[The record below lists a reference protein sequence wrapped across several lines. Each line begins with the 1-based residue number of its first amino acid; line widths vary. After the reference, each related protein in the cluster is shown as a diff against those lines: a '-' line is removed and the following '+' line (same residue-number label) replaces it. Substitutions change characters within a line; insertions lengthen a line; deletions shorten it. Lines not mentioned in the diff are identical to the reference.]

1 MIAGPIGLAL
11 LVLPLQVGCEPPPVV
26 RVYDAP
32 KSDTEFVS
40 GPLAGTSNAP
50 MSLGGAS
57 AGVSAGATSQ
67 AGGVQPAGQSA
78 TGGPRRILGA
88 VLPLDSGCYFLK
100 ATDSPE
106 RLEPLMEGFLSIVQG
121 FAIDEQT
128 GRPSNAL
135 PSGWKMNP
143 RNDIALAEF
152 VSPESTGGVKF
163 TVTALA
169 MPGEKDWPEYL
180 LSNVNRW
187 RGQLKIDPVSLETLN
202 DSLIAVPR
210 GDGKL
215 PSYIFD
221 AAGTGSGGMAP
232 GAPNVPGAPNATGVP
247 SVPRSA
253 VPSPVSSSNNPSTG
267 PSTGPASTEKTTA
280 TPAPVGDATSGQ
292 EEVKRPDLKY
302 RLPEGWSVGQGSA
315 FRLATLKIESAE
327 GNGEVTVS
335 MATDNP
341 QANTAMWAQQ
351 VLKGSD
357 PSQVDPVV
365 QKSLESVETLEVG
378 AGQAKLYTVRS
389 SPQPDAPM
397 LIVASIPTEN
407 PELHLFVKLIGDNR
421 LGESQKQKLIEFVQ
435 SITLK

>member
-40 GPLAGTSNAP
+40 GPLAGTSSAP

-57 AGVSAGATSQ
+57 AGPSAGATSQ

-88 VLPLDSGCYFLK
+88 ILPLDSGCYFLK

-135 PSGWKMNP
+135 PTGWKMNP

-210 GDGKL
+210 GAGKL

-221 AAGTGSGGMAP
+221 AEGTGSGAMAP
-232 GAPNVPGAPNATGVP
+232 GAPNVPGAPNAPGVP

-253 VPSPVSSSNNPSTG
+253 VPSPVSSSNS

-365 QKSLESVETLEVG
+365 KKSLESVETLEVG

>member
-1 MIAGPIGLAL
+1 
-11 LVLPLQVGCEPPPVV
+11 V
-26 RVYDAP
+26 RIYDAP

-40 GPLAGTSNAP
+40 GPLAGTSSAP

-57 AGVSAGATSQ
+57 VGAASQGANSPASSSPASSSQ
-67 AGGVQPAGQSA
+67 AGGQSA
-78 TGGPRRILGA
+78 TSGPRRILGA
-88 VLPLDSGCYFLK
+88 ILPLESGCYFLK

-135 PSGWKMNP
+135 PSGWKMNS

-152 VSPESTGGVKF
+152 VSPDSTGGVKF

-187 RGQLKIDPVSLETLN
+187 RGQLTIDPVNLETLN

-215 PSYIFD
+215 SSYIFD
-221 AAGTGSGGMAP
+221 AQGTGSGGMAP
-232 GAPNVPGAPNATGVP
+232 
-247 SVPRSA
+247 RST
-253 VPSPVSSSNNPSTG
+253 VPSPASSSNS
-267 PSTGPASTEKTTA
+267 SPATSPAATEKTA
-280 TPAPVGDATSGQ
+280 AVPTPAGDASSGQ

-302 RLPEGWSVGQGSA
+302 RLPDGWSVGQGSA

-341 QANTAMWAQQ
+341 QANAMMWFQQ
-351 VLKGSD
+351 LTREPDAK
-357 PSQVDPVV
+357 
-365 QKSLESVETLEVG
+365 KLEPMVNSALEV
-378 AGQAKLYTVRS
+378 AQKVPVGQKQATLYEIRS
-389 SPQPDAPM
+389 SEQATAPM
-397 LIVASIPTEN
+397 LLVVSLPTDN
-407 PELHLFVKLIGDNR
+407 PELHLFIKLIGDNQ
-421 LGESQKQKLIEFVQ
+421 LASDQKSKLLEFVQ
-435 SITLK
+435 SIEIQ

>member
-40 GPLAGTSNAP
+40 GPLAGTSSAP

-57 AGVSAGATSQ
+57 AGVTSQ
-67 AGGVQPAGQSA
+67 AGGTQPVGQSA

-88 VLPLDSGCYFLK
+88 ILPLDSGCYFLK

-121 FAIDEQT
+121 FAIDEQS

-135 PSGWKMNP
+135 PTGWKMNP

-202 DSLIAVPR
+202 ASLIAVPR

-221 AAGTGSGGMAP
+221 AEGTGSGGMAP
-232 GAPNVPGAPNATGVP
+232 GAPNVPGAP

-253 VPSPVSSSNNPSTG
+253 VPSPESSSNSPSA
-267 PSTGPASTEKTTA
+267 GPASAEKTA
-280 TPAPVGDATSGQ
+280 AMPALAGDATSGND
-292 EEVKRPDLKY
+292 EVKRPDLKY

>member
-1 MIAGPIGLAL
+1 LISITFSARRFMIAGPIGLAL
-11 LVLPLQVGCEPPPVV
+11 LVLPVQVGCEPPPAV

-32 KSDTEFVS
+32 KSDTEFVA
-40 GPLAGTSNAP
+40 GPLAGTSSAP

-57 AGVSAGATSQ
+57 GGAASQ
-67 AGGVQPAGQSA
+67 GASSQGSGSQVGGQNAAS
-78 TGGPRRILGA
+78 GPRRILGA
-88 VLPLDSGCYFLK
+88 ILPLESGCYFLK
-100 ATDSPE
+100 ASDTPD

-128 GRPSNAL
+128 GRPSNAM

-221 AAGTGSGGMAP
+221 AEGTGSGGMAP
-232 GAPNVPGAPNATGVP
+232 
-247 SVPRSA
+247 RSA
-253 VPSPVSSSNNPSTG
+253 VPSPASSPVSPSSSTPAG
-267 PSTGPASTEKTTA
+267 PSGADKTSA
-280 TPAPVGDATSGQ
+280 VPTPAGDASSGK
-292 EEVKRPDLKY
+292 EEIKRPDLKY

-365 QKSLESVETLEVG
+365 EKTLESAETLEVG
-378 AGQAKLYTVRS
+378 TGQAKLYTVRS

-421 LGESQKQKLIEFVQ
+421 LGDSQKQKLIEFVQ